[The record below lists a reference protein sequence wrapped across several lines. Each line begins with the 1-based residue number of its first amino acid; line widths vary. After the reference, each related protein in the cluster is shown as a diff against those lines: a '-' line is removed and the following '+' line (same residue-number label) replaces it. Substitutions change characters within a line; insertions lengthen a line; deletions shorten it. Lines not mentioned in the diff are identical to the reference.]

1 MATPCSERRRAHPT
15 FLMTAE
21 PPTWGA
27 EREKQ
32 TYRQRIKA
40 WNHAVVGDGNALP
53 YGIYV
58 YILAKLILHWWL
70 FDKFVRDTS
79 IGLFDAQNFVRFLL
93 YNILGDALGFNAT
106 SGPLGFRLRYF
117 YATWYNML
125 TPGTLTCP
133 LVRGLPSLRGAWQ
146 CAGFAL
152 YLALLLCALASP
164 QIEFDHLAPI
174 AALFAALSACDLVTF
189 HASRGEH
196 YGYML
201 VCCLFPRQYALYGC
215 QMVQAG
221 LWFFAG
227 TAKVSV
233 AASSMRHHSAPP
245 LLESRPGAHDRLG
258 AGWPVDEVRQRLH
271 DAKLQD
277 PRAHQRPRPPHLPR
291 SLRQLTD

>member
-53 YGIYV
+53 YGIYL

-79 IGLFDAQNFVRFLL
+79 IGLFDAQNFARFLL

-133 LVRGLPSLRGAWQ
+133 LVRGLPSLRSAWQ

-152 YLALLLCALASP
+152 YLALLLRALASP

-201 VCCLFPRQYALYGC
+201 VCCLFPRQYALCGC

-227 TAKVSV
+227 TAKVCV
-233 AASSMRHHSAPP
+233 AAS
-245 LLESRPGAHDRLG
+245 
-258 AGWPVDEVRQRLH
+258 
-271 DAKLQD
+271 
-277 PRAHQRPRPPHLPR
+277 PRA
-291 SLRQLTD
+291 